1 MAGENL
7 LIEDDE
13 DQKGGKPQQVEF
25 VPVETKEPRGSDHDD
40 DHEDDDHEDARL
52 SEDNEDR
59 EELRRKRREE
69 KAERAARRK
78 QAIERDKTELNFLRQ
93 RNEAL
98 EKRMFQVEKTTVA
111 NTIQSIDAR
120 IADTVAE
127 VKAAERI
134 MAQAIEA
141 GNGEDAAKAMRIRD
155 AAMQKA
161 HQLQMHKHQH
171 SEQAQKLHQQAQQP
185 DTQSGGPDPEVANFA
200 AKWVGKNSWYNPNG
214 TDEASKIV
222 LAIDQSLVEAGYNP
236 KTEEYWQELDK
247 RVARR
252 LPELKGGGNNDDS
265 QDDDRRGQRKGPPI
279 GSSRD
284 QAPSSSRREVYISPE
299 RKQAMIDAGVWED
312 AVLRQRYLKQYA
324 KWDREHAN
332 NSSR

>member
-1 MAGENL
+1 MAGENM

-13 DQKGGKPQQVEF
+13 DQKQGKPQEVEF
-25 VPVETKEPRGSDHDD
+25 VPVTTKKGDEE
-40 DHEDDDHEDARL
+40 EDDDQPEDSRL

-69 KAERAARRK
+69 KTDRAARRK

-93 RNEAL
+93 RNESL
-98 EKRMFQVEKTTVA
+98 EKRMFQVEQSVVG
-111 NTIQSIDAR
+111 NTISGIDAR

-134 MAQAIEA
+134 IAKAIEA
-141 GNGEDAAKAMRIRD
+141 GNGDDAAKAMRIRD
-155 AAMQKA
+155 QAMQKVQ
-161 HQLQMHKHQH
+161 QLQVHKHQ
-171 SEQAQKLHQQAQQP
+171 QNQVAQNLHQQSQAPAPQQ
-185 DTQSGGPDPEVANFA
+185 GPDPEVASFA
-200 AKWVGKNSWYNPNG
+200 QNWVSKNSWYNPNG
-214 TDEASKIV
+214 NDEASKIV

-236 KTEEYWQELDK
+236 KTQEYWQELDK

-252 LPELKGGGNNDDS
+252 LPEHKGGGNYDDS
-265 QDDDRRGQRKGPPI
+265 QDDDRRGQRRGPPI

-284 QAPSSSRREVYISPE
+284 QAPQSTRREVYISPE
-299 RKQAMIDAGVWED
+299 RKQAMTDAGVWD
-312 AVLRQRYLKQYA
+312 DPVLRQRYLKQYA
-324 KWDREHAN
+324 KWDREN

>member
-1 MAGENL
+1 MAGDNM

-13 DQKGGKPQQVEF
+13 DQKGGKPQEVEF
-25 VPVETKEPRGSDHDD
+25 VPVESKQDD
-40 DHEDDDHEDARL
+40 DRDEDDDHEDSRL

-69 KAERAARRK
+69 KADRAARRK

-98 EKRMFQVEKTTVA
+98 EKRVFQVEKTTVA
-111 NTIQSIDAR
+111 NTISGIDAR
-120 IADTVAE
+120 IADTIAE

-134 MAQAIEA
+134 MSQAIEA
-141 GNGEDAAKAMRIRD
+141 GNGDDAAKAMRIRD
-155 AAMQKA
+155 QAMQKVQ
-161 HQLQMHKHQH
+161 QLQVHKHQQN
-171 SEQAQKLHQQAQQP
+171 QAAQELHQQSQQVQNQAP
-185 DTQSGGPDPEVANFA
+185 GPDPEVASFA
-200 AKWVGKNSWYNPNG
+200 QDWVSKNSWYDPNAK
-214 TDEASKIV
+214 DEASKIV

-236 KTEEYWQELDK
+236 KTEAYWRELDK
-247 RVARR
+247 RVAKR
-252 LPELKGGGNNDDS
+252 LPDIKGGGNYDDS
-265 QDDDRRGQRKGPPI
+265 QDDDRRGQRRGPPV

-284 QAPSSSRREVYISPE
+284 QAPQSSRREVYISPE

-324 KWDREHAN
+324 KWDREN

>member
-1 MAGENL
+1 MAGENM

-13 DQKGGKPQQVEF
+13 DQKGGKPQEIEF
-25 VPVETKEPRGSDHDD
+25 IPVDTKDGEDR
-40 DHEDDDHEDARL
+40 EDDDDPAEDSRL

-69 KAERAARRK
+69 KADRTARRK

-111 NTIQSIDAR
+111 NTISGIDAR
-120 IADTVAE
+120 IADTMAE

-134 MAQAIEA
+134 MSQAIEA
-141 GNGEDAAKAMRIRD
+141 GNGDDAAKAMRIRD
-155 AAMQKA
+155 AAMQKVQ
-161 HQLQMHKHQH
+161 QLQVHKHQH
-171 SEQAQKLHQQAQQP
+171 SQVAQDLHQQAEKVQNQP
-185 DTQSGGPDPEVANFA
+185 PGPDPEVAGFA
-200 AKWVGKNSWYNPNG
+200 QEWVSKNSWYDPNG
-214 TDEASKIV
+214 KDEASKIV
-222 LAIDQSLVEAGYNP
+222 LAIDQSLVESGYNP
-236 KTEEYWQELDK
+236 KTEAYWRELDK
-247 RVARR
+247 RVAKR
-252 LPELKGGGNNDDS
+252 LPDVKGGGNYDDS
-265 QDDDRRGQRKGPPI
+265 QDDDRRGQRRGPPI

-284 QAPSSSRREVYISPE
+284 QAPQSSRREVYISPE

-324 KWDREHAN
+324 KWDREN

>member
-1 MAGENL
+1 MAGDNM

-13 DQKGGKPQQVEF
+13 DQKSGKPQEVEF
-25 VPVETKEPRGSDHDD
+25 VPVETKQGD
-40 DHEDDDHEDARL
+40 DHEDEDDDHQEDSRL

-69 KAERAARRK
+69 KADRAARRK

-98 EKRMFQVEKTTVA
+98 EKRVFQVEKTTVA
-111 NTIQSIDAR
+111 NTISGIDAR
-120 IADTVAE
+120 IADTIAE

-141 GNGEDAAKAMRIRD
+141 GNGDDAAKAMRIRD
-155 AAMQKA
+155 QAMQKVQ
-161 HQLQMHKHQH
+161 QLQVHKHQH
-171 SEQAQKLHQQAQQP
+171 TQAAENLHQQSQQVQ
-185 DTQSGGPDPEVANFA
+185 TQAPGPDPEVASFA
-200 AKWVGKNSWYNPNG
+200 QEWISKNSWYDPN
-214 TDEASKIV
+214 TKDEASKIV

-236 KTEEYWQELDK
+236 KTEAYWRELDK
-247 RVARR
+247 RVAKR
-252 LPELKGGGNNDDS
+252 LPDIKGGGNYDDS
-265 QDDDRRGQRKGPPI
+265 QDDDRRGQRRGPPV

-284 QAPSSSRREVYISPE
+284 QAPQSSRREVYISPE
-299 RKQAMIDAGVWED
+299 RKQAMTDAGVWD
-312 AVLRQRYLKQYA
+312 DPVLRQRYLKQYA
-324 KWDREHAN
+324 KWDREN

>member
-1 MAGENL
+1 MAGDTL

-13 DQKGGKPQQVEF
+13 DTKGGKSQEVEF
-25 VPVETKEPRGSDHDD
+25 VPVETKDPKGSQDD
-40 DHEDDDHEDARL
+40 DHEDDDHEDDARL

-111 NTIQSIDAR
+111 NTISGLDAK
-120 IADTVAE
+120 IADTLAE

-134 MAQAIEA
+134 MAQATEA
-141 GNGEDAAKAMRIRD
+141 GNGEDVVKALRIRD
-155 AAMQKA
+155 AAMQKVQ
-161 HQLQMHKHQH
+161 QLQAHKHQH
-171 SEQAQKLHQQAQQP
+171 NQAAQNLHQQAQAEAPRQ
-185 DTQSGGPDPEVANFA
+185 QGPDPEVASFA
-200 AKWVGKNSWYNPNG
+200 QKWVSKNSWYNPNG
-214 TDEASKIV
+214 NDEASKIV

-252 LPELKGGGNNDDS
+252 LPELKGGGNYDDS
-265 QDDDRRGQRKGPPI
+265 QDDDRRGQRRGPPI

-284 QAPSSSRREVYISPE
+284 QAPQSSRREVYISPE

-324 KWDREHAN
+324 KWDREH

>member
-1 MAGENL
+1 MAGDTL

-13 DQKGGKPQQVEF
+13 DQKGGKSQEVEF
-25 VPVETKEPRGSDHDD
+25 VPVESKQDDHDD
-40 DHEDDDHEDARL
+40 EDDNHEDARL

-98 EKRMFQVEKTTVA
+98 EKRVYSIERTTVA
-111 NTIQSIDAR
+111 NTISGIDAR
-120 IADTVAE
+120 IQDTIAE

-155 AAMQKA
+155 AAMQKVQ
-161 HQLQMHKHQH
+161 QLQVHKHQH
-171 SEQAQKLHQQAQQP
+171 NQVAQNLHQQAQQI
-185 DTQSGGPDPEVANFA
+185 QSQPPGPDPEVTSFA
-200 AKWVGKNSWYNPNG
+200 QDWVSRNSWYDPNAG
-214 TDEASKIV
+214 DEASKIV

-236 KTEEYWQELDK
+236 KTEAYWRELDK
-247 RVARR
+247 RVAKR
-252 LPELKGGGNNDDS
+252 LPDIKGGGNYDDS
-265 QDDDRRGQRKGPPI
+265 QDDDRRGQRRGPPI

-284 QAPSSSRREVYISPE
+284 QAPQSSRREVYISPE

-312 AVLRQRYLKQYA
+312 PVLRQRYLKQYA
-324 KWDREHAN
+324 KWDREN

>member
-13 DQKGGKPQQVEF
+13 DQKGSKSQEVEF
-25 VPVETKEPRGSDHDD
+25 VPVEAPKGADHDD
-40 DHEDDDHEDARL
+40 EHDDDDHEDARL

-98 EKRMFQVEKTTVA
+98 EKRMFMVEKTTMA
-111 NTIQSIDAR
+111 NTISSLDAR

-134 MAQAIEA
+134 MAKAIEA
-141 GNGEDAAKAMRIRD
+141 GNGEDAAKALRIRD
-155 AAMQKA
+155 EAMKKVQ
-161 HQLQMHKHQH
+161 QLQVHKHQQ
-171 SEQAQKLHQQAQQP
+171 SETAQRLHQESQAP
-185 DTQSGGPDPEVANFA
+185 AAPAGPDPEIANYA
-200 AKWVGKNSWYNPNG
+200 QRWVSKNSWYNPNG
-214 TDEASKIV
+214 NDEASKIV

-265 QDDDRRGQRKGPPI
+265 QDDDRRGQRRGPPI

-284 QAPSSSRREVYISPE
+284 NAPSSSRREVYISPE

-324 KWDREHAN
+324 KWDREN
-332 NSSR
+332 NASR

>member
-13 DQKGGKPQQVEF
+13 DQKGGKPQEVEF
-25 VPVETKEPRGSDHDD
+25 VPVESKEPKGSKQDDEHDDD
-40 DHEDDDHEDARL
+40 DHEDTRL

-69 KAERAARRK
+69 KADRAARRK

-111 NTIQSIDAR
+111 NTISGIDAR
-120 IADTVAE
+120 LADTVAE

-134 MAQAIEA
+134 MARAIEA
-141 GNGEDAAKAMRIRD
+141 GNGDDAAKALRIRD
-155 AAMQKA
+155 EAMKKVQ
-161 HQLQMHKHQH
+161 QLQLHKHQH
-171 SEQAQKLHQQAQQP
+171 NEAAQKLHKDFEAVENAP
-185 DTQSGGPDPEVANFA
+185 AGPDPEIASFA
-200 AKWVGKNSWYNPNG
+200 QQWVSKNSWYNPNG
-214 TDEASKIV
+214 NDEASKIV
-222 LAIDQSLVEAGYNP
+222 LAIDQSLVESGYNP
-236 KTEEYWQELDK
+236 KTSEYWNELDK
-247 RVARR
+247 RVAKR

-265 QDDDRRGQRKGPPI
+265 QDDDRRGQRRGPPV

-284 QAPSSSRREVYISPE
+284 NAPSSSRREVYISPE

-324 KWDREHAN
+324 KWDRDN

>member
-1 MAGENL
+1 MAGENM

-13 DQKGGKPQQVEF
+13 DQKGGKPQEVEF
-25 VPVETKEPRGSDHDD
+25 VPVESKQDD
-40 DHEDDDHEDARL
+40 DRDEDDDHEDSRL

-69 KAERAARRK
+69 KADRAARRK

-98 EKRMFQVEKTTVA
+98 EKRVFQVEKTTMA
-111 NTIQSIDAR
+111 NTISGIDAR
-120 IADTVAE
+120 IADTIAE

-134 MAQAIEA
+134 MSQAIEA
-141 GNGEDAAKAMRIRD
+141 GNGDDAAKAMRIRD
-155 AAMQKA
+155 QAMQKVQ
-161 HQLQMHKHQH
+161 QLQVHKHQQN
-171 SEQAQKLHQQAQQP
+171 QAAQELHQQSQQVQAP
-185 DTQSGGPDPEVANFA
+185 GPDPEVASFA
-200 AKWVGKNSWYNPNG
+200 KDWVSKNSWYDPNG
-214 TDEASKIV
+214 KDEASKIV
-222 LAIDQSLVEAGYNP
+222 LAIDQSLVESGYNP
-236 KTEEYWQELDK
+236 KTEAYWRELDK
-247 RVARR
+247 RVAKR
-252 LPELKGGGNNDDS
+252 LPDIKGGGNYDDS
-265 QDDDRRGQRKGPPI
+265 QDDDRRGQRRGPPI

-284 QAPSSSRREVYISPE
+284 QAPQSSRREVYISPE

-324 KWDREHAN
+324 KWDREN

>member
-1 MAGENL
+1 MAGETM

-13 DQKGGKPQQVEF
+13 DQKGGKPQEVEF
-25 VPVETKEPRGSDHDD
+25 VPVETKEPKAADHDD
-40 DHEDDDHEDARL
+40 DDDDDNQEDSRL

-111 NTIQSIDAR
+111 NTISGIDAR
-120 IADTVAE
+120 IADTLAE

-134 MAQAIEA
+134 MAHAIEA
-141 GNGEDAAKAMRIRD
+141 GNGADAAKALSIRD
-155 AAMQKA
+155 EAMKKVQ
-161 HQLQMHKHQH
+161 QLQMHKHQH
-171 SEQAQKLHQQAQQP
+171 SEAAQQLQNQAQQVQAP
-185 DTQSGGPDPEVANFA
+185 GPDPDIASFA
-200 AKWVGKNSWYNPNG
+200 QEWVSKNSWYDPNG
-214 TDEASKIV
+214 KDEASKIV
-222 LAIDQSLVEAGYNP
+222 LAIDQSLVESGYNP
-236 KTEEYWQELDK
+236 KTEAYWRELDK
-247 RVARR
+247 RVAKR
-252 LPELKGGGNNDDS
+252 LPDVKGGGNYDDS
-265 QDDDRRGQRKGPPI
+265 QDDDRRGQRRGPPV

-284 QAPSSSRREVYISPE
+284 QAPQSSRREVYISPE

-312 AVLRQRYLKQYA
+312 TVLRQRYLKQYA
-324 KWDREHAN
+324 KWDREN
-332 NSSR
+332 NSTR